1 MNSIWQE
8 KDDLYIADVLG
19 KLGLKD
25 VSFLVSGVT
34 GMIGSAFCRAVLQ
47 ANDSHGY
54 TNRIVAL
61 ARNTE
66 KAGEI
71 FKHWTGSKNLELVR
85 CDDVCAFS
93 GTYDVDYV
101 LHAAGNTDS
110 SYMVS
115 NPVET
120 FHGIIGGASSL
131 LKYASSVGVR
141 KFILLSSMEV
151 YGVFKEMT
159 IVNEHTNLGDLDLYD
174 VRSCYP
180 VAKRA
185 AENLAFSYFKEY
197 SVPTVC
203 LRLAQTFGVGFAPSD
218 KRVVPMFIR
227 CAEAG
232 EDIVLSSTGGKVNN
246 FCYLADAVS
255 AILFTMCRG
264 EPGGVYNVS
273 DMGSTCT
280 IKEMAEYVASDIMNG
295 KISVHVGNSKEGARK
310 FARETK
316 FEMDSSL
323 LGSLGWK
330 ATVSVRE
337 ALARN
342 IGEGVN

>member
-1 MNSIWQE
+1 MNSTWQE

-25 VSFLVSGVT
+25 VSFLVSGAT

-47 ANDSHGY
+47 ANDSLGY

-61 ARNTE
+61 VRNKN
-66 KAGEI
+66 KAEEL
-71 FKHWTGSKNLELVR
+71 FKCWFGSKNFELVQ
-85 CDDVCAFS
+85 CDDVCAFN

-120 FHGIIGGASSL
+120 FNGIIGGTSSL
-131 LKYASSVGVR
+131 LRYAARIGVR

-151 YGVFKEMT
+151 YGVFNEKT
-159 IVNEHTNLGDLDLYD
+159 IVNEHSELGGLDLYD

-185 AENLAFSYFKEY
+185 AENLTFSYFKEY
-197 SVPTVC
+197 SVPTIC

-232 EDIVLSSTGGKVNN
+232 EDIVLSSTGEKINN
-246 FCYLADAVS
+246 FCYLADAIS
-255 AILFTMCRG
+255 AILFTMCHG
-264 EPGGVYNVS
+264 ESGGVYNVS
-273 DMGSTCT
+273 DMESTCT

-295 KISVHVGNSKEGARK
+295 KISVHVGSSEEGAKK

-323 LGSLGWK
+323 LVSLGWK

-342 IGEGVN
+342 MRKV